1 MWLSPQGES
10 WSEFFSV
17 ASLTCFPHQEIKVQ
31 LILSSRDGG
40 WGGL

>member
-1 MWLSPQGES
+1 MWLFTQGES
-10 WSEFFSV
+10 WGEISSV

-40 WGGL
+40 WD